1 MPNTP
6 IIQLLEENEL
16 NVSALYALYAQKIP
30 AKCAFWDQLSREE
43 ISHAASIKK
52 DYRELNLEEAI
63 AENNFSRGIIAYVM
77 DFVLAEIKKTQNHAV
92 SHFDA
97 LNTALR
103 IERSMLE
110 KKCFDIFA
118 PTNTT
123 LKELFEKLNADTEK
137 HTKMLLEELKRSS

>member
-30 AKCAFWDQLSREE
+30 AKCTFWNQLSREE
-43 ISHAASIKK
+43 ISHAASIKN
-52 DYRELNLEEAI
+52 DCLGLNLEQAI
-63 AENNFSRGIIAYVM
+63 AENNFSRGIITYVM
-77 DFVLAEIKKTQNHAV
+77 DFVLAEIERAQNNAV

-118 PTNTT
+118 PTNIT
-123 LKELFEKLNADTEK
+123 LKELFEKLNTETEQ
-137 HTKMLLEELKRSS
+137 HTKVLTEELKRFN

>member
-1 MPNTP
+1 MSNTP

-16 NVSALYALYAQKIP
+16 NVSELYALYAQKIP
-30 AKCAFWDQLSREE
+30 DKYAFWNQLSREE
-43 ISHAASIKK
+43 ISHAASIKN
-52 DYRELNLEEAI
+52 DCRGLNLEQAI
-63 AENNFSRGIIAYVM
+63 ADNNFSRGIITYVM
-77 DFVLAEIKKTQNHAV
+77 NFVLAEIERARNNEV

-118 PTNTT
+118 PTNIT

-137 HTKMLLEELKRSS
+137 HTRLLMEELKRLS